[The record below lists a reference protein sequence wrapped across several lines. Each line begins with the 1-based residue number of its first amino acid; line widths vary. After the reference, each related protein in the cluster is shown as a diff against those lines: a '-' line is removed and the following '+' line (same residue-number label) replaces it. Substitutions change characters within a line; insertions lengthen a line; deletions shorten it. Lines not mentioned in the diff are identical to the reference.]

1 MKNVL
6 QVIGHLGCGGDTTVV
21 LDIMN
26 NMDKDKYHFDFL
38 THEGTT
44 KADVVEMLRQNGS
57 NVYILPGDVRKMG
70 IFSYYNA
77 VKKLLK
83 NNPIKYDAI
92 HVHTGMQSGVSLLA
106 AKNAGISNRI
116 CHSHVTA
123 IQRKTSA
130 IKKFIATPVFRMLL
144 KNATCNVA
152 CSRMAGDFLFGKG
165 KYKVI
170 YNAVNVDD
178 YISVSKEES
187 DIVRSSLGIN
197 NDDIVIGHVGRM
209 SPMKNQR
216 FILKLAKAMKKN
228 KKYKFVLVGDGSEFE
243 KIKSLASGIGN
254 IIFTGQRQDI
264 PVLMKLFDCVILP
277 SLPGEGFPVTM
288 IEAQAGG
295 CPCIISDNVTP
306 EVEVGLK
313 LVQTIP
319 INDMQKWI
327 DTIKSI
333 KKIEN
338 MELRNNRAVALE
350 KKGFGKTNFVKKWLS
365 LYNSE

>member
-44 KADVVEMLRQNGS
+44 KIDVVEMLRKNGS

-83 NNPIKYDAI
+83 NNQIRYDAI

-123 IQRKTSA
+123 IQRKTFA
-130 IKKFIATPVFRMLL
+130 IKKIIAAPFFRMLL
-144 KNATCNVA
+144 KNSTCNIA
-152 CSRMAGDFLFGKG
+152 CSRMAGDFLFEKE
-165 KYKVI
+165 KYEVI
-170 YNAVNVDD
+170 YNAVNIDD
-178 YISVSKEES
+178 YISVTKEELNE
-187 DIVRSSLGIN
+187 VRSSLGIN
-197 NDDIVIGHVGRM
+197 DDILIGHVGRM

-216 FILKLAKAMKKN
+216 FILELAKSMKKN
-228 KKYKFVLVGDGSEFE
+228 TKFKFVLVGDGIEFE
-243 KIKSLASGIGN
+243 EIKSLASGIGN
-254 IIFTGQRQDI
+254 VILTGQRQDI
-264 PVLMKLFDCVILP
+264 SVLMKLFDCVILP

-288 IEAQAGG
+288 LEAQAAG
-295 CPCIISDNVTP
+295 CPCIISDKVTP
-306 EVEVGLK
+306 EVEVGLN
-313 LVQTIP
+313 LVQIIP
-319 INDMQKWI
+319 TDNMQKWVNAI
-327 DTIKSI
+327 ENVR
-333 KKIEN
+333 KIEN
-338 MELRNNRAVALE
+338 MELRNSRAVALE
-350 KKGFGKTNFVKKWLS
+350 EKGVGKTEFIKKWLS
-365 LYNSE
+365 NY